1 MAFPLQNWL
10 KRSKSKT
17 VRRAPR
23 LHVFLEQLEDRRL
36 LAAPVVPMPGVA
48 WPPDSATTAGQSSP
62 AASSSAPS
70 AELNLVAAAG
80 LFSATPGAGYTPA
93 QIQQAYGFDQLSG
106 LSGNKY
112 NYAGKGETIAIVDVY
127 ADPNISHDVQ
137 QFDEQFNIAGA
148 AGNPAN
154 TGFLTVVNQYGGSPQ
169 DVAGPGLS
177 GWDAEESADVEWAHA
192 IAPGANILL
201 VQAANQDM
209 ADEDAAVQYAASQP
223 DVCVVSMSYSSGFEQ
238 PDEDNYDSLYTTPVR
253 HQGVAFVAASGDSG
267 AATYYQQVS
276 PNVLVVGGTT
286 LPADQNGN
294 PVRSQE
300 VGWSLGSDAYNS
312 SLASGGGISQYEAQP
327 AYQQGIV
334 TQSTTNRTYPDVAFD
349 ADPLTGVPVYDSLS
363 TPPGLPWGQYGGTSI
378 SSPMWAGL
386 IAIADEA
393 RAAKGESTLDGPTQ
407 LLPALYQIS
416 QADSDAFDDIT
427 QGFNGYSAG
436 PGYDLV
442 TGLGTPNAQNLIP
455 DLVKIDSSPAAPATV
470 YWTGD
475 AGDNNWDNP
484 GNWSLVDPAQR
495 NVPESILPGPD
506 DNVVIDVA
514 GATVNHA
521 TTSYDTIRSLK
532 VTAAD
537 VTLNIDSGTLDLSG
551 GGTMGTFQAAS
562 PGDINLIGGFFGGVL
577 KSADVT
583 SGTTITVSPTEIGV
597 IDGGVL
603 NGTLQVPDSST
614 LDLEGSWTNNGTI
627 TAETG
632 STLIL
637 GDYWSA
643 AASDPGAKSD
653 AWVNHGTITAESAT
667 VELGGWLTNTDTN
680 LSSLALGSD
689 TVELLGTLDN
699 RQQTLALVPGETSST
714 GGWILYD
721 GRIDGGTITTTGGA
735 ALTPGGGGDYS
746 PPASVTLDGVT
757 LSGSLDMSVYSAY
770 VVIVGRLTLNT
781 DLYLGQTA
789 DLQFNG
795 DSSVVAGALVQYAT
809 IHLGGPY
816 AVLYNNSSPNSLLNN
831 DPSQMATI
839 GSGVT
844 ISGEAF
850 TNGIFGPFDNLG
862 TIEKNT
868 AGQLLIYELDN
879 DGTVKAG
886 QSGYVVLDSQA
897 TVSEGFYG
905 FYFFP
910 GQPWSNNADGTITAT
925 QGATLNLYGDWTNQG
940 TIAVDSSST
949 VGLGGYAYDL
959 GSNDVGLPVVTD
971 TSNIWTNSGT
981 FSVAPG
987 ATVNLGDGFTTDEF
1001 ESGFQQLGVDL
1012 DPSQYTVN
1020 LFGTLDNSPAD
1031 NPITGGVLA
1040 LTPSTGPLSLDGL
1053 CEIEGGT
1060 ITTSGPDD
1068 LVFND
1073 GTLDGVTL
1081 DGTLSDPNYSAVNII
1096 GGLTLDTDLYV
1107 GELFFLDGST
1117 VAVGPLVK
1125 SATIYLNGYN
1135 GGLINESS
1143 QTVTLGQGIAV
1154 SCTTQNTE
1162 TTIYAMNG
1170 GLFDNFG
1177 TVEQNGPGDLY
1188 LIGVNND
1195 GSVQASNGG
1204 IVGIDNEWTNY
1215 FNLYPPFP
1223 TPIPWSN
1230 NADGTFTATQG
1241 ATLELAGVWTN
1252 QGTISVDSSST
1263 VFLGS
1268 YVGEY
1273 APVAS
1278 NTWTNLGTISI
1289 APGATVDLG
1298 GYFTTDEFEDHF
1310 GGQLDLSQYTVTL
1323 IGILDNSP
1331 ADNPVTG
1338 GILTLDRS
1346 TGPLSLAGVIDE
1358 GTITT
1363 WGRDDLANNYGTL
1376 SGVTLDGT
1384 LDMSEPGAALYVM
1397 NGLTL
1402 DTDLNL
1408 SGAGASLNFL
1418 DGSTVAV
1425 GPGVT
1430 SATIRLS
1437 GDGAGISN
1445 DSYPTETVTIGRGIT
1460 ISGENPNGYISGPI
1474 DSLGTITQ
1482 QGGGQLTL
1490 NDVVNGGTVRVA
1502 SGGTVTVQ
1510 GPFSNAG
1517 TVKIATGGTFSTS
1530 GADYT
1535 QSAGT
1540 TIVDGLLSAANV
1552 NLMGGLLTG
1561 AGTIQ
1566 ADVINAAT
1574 VEPGDPVGTLTI
1586 QGNYTQ
1592 TATGVLLT
1600 QIGGPSE
1607 FGQLAVTGTATLG
1620 GTLEVSMM
1628 KGYVP
1633 AVGNS
1638 FQILTFAQAS
1648 GSFVTEVGLRLRHHR
1663 SLTPVLDTGDLTI
1676 TVTD

>member
-1 MAFPLQNWL
+1 
-10 KRSKSKT
+10 
-17 VRRAPR
+17 
-23 LHVFLEQLEDRRL
+23 
-36 LAAPVVPMPGVA
+36 
-48 WPPDSATTAGQSSP
+48 
-62 AASSSAPS
+62 
-70 AELNLVAAAG
+70 
-80 LFSATPGAGYTPA
+80 
-93 QIQQAYGFDQLSG
+93 
-106 LSGNKY
+106 
-112 NYAGKGETIAIVDVY
+112 
-127 ADPNISHDVQ
+127 
-137 QFDEQFNIAGA
+137 
-148 AGNPAN
+148 
-154 TGFLTVVNQYGGSPQ
+154 
-169 DVAGPGLS
+169 
-177 GWDAEESADVEWAHA
+177 
-192 IAPGANILL
+192 
-201 VQAANQDM
+201 
-209 ADEDAAVQYAASQP
+209 
-223 DVCVVSMSYSSGFEQ
+223 MSYSSNTGEW
-238 PDEDNYDSLYTTPVR
+238 PGESAYDSIYTTPVG
-253 HQGVAFVAASGDSG
+253 HQGVAFVAASGDLG
-267 AATYYQQVS
+267 AADYYGQLNAYYQQVS

-300 VGWSLGSDAYNS
+300 VGWSLGSDAYNP
-312 SLASGGGISQYEAQP
+312 SLASGGGISLYEAQP

-334 TQSTTNRTYPDVAFD
+334 TQSTTYRTFPDVAFD
-349 ADPLTGVPVYDSLS
+349 ADPSTGVPVYDSLS
-363 TPPGLPWGQYGGTSI
+363 TPPGLPWGEYGGTSI
-378 SSPMWAGL
+378 GSPMWAGL

-393 RAAKGESTLDGPTQ
+393 RTARGESTLDGPTQ
-407 LLPALYQIS
+407 LLPAIHQIS
-416 QADSDAFDDIT
+416 QTDPNAFQDIT
-427 QGFNGYSAG
+427 QGYNGYYSAG

-495 NVPESILPGPD
+495 NVPESILPGPN

-521 TTSYDTIRSLK
+521 IMSYDTISSLK
-532 VTAAD
+532 VTAPGI
-537 VTLNIDSGTLDLSG
+537 TLNIDSGTLDLSG
-551 GGTMGTFQAAS
+551 GGTLGTFQAAS

-757 LSGSLDMSVYSAY
+757 LSGSLDMSVYGAY

-862 TIEKNT
+862 TIEQNT

-949 VGLGGYAYDL
+949 VGLG
-959 GSNDVGLPVVTD
+959 
-971 TSNIWTNSGT
+971 NISGDYGAVPDPTNTWTNSGT

-1012 DPSQYTVN
+1012 DLSQYTVT
-1020 LFGTLDNSPAD
+1020 LFGILDNSPAD

-1107 GELFFLDGST
+1107 GALFFLDGST

-1135 GGLINESS
+1135 GGLFNESS

-1204 IVGIDNEWTNY
+1204 IVGIDSEDQIS
-1215 FNLYPPFP
+1215 FAYPPPAFP

-1230 NADGTFTATQG
+1230 NADGTITATQG
-1241 ATLELAGVWTN
+1241 ATLALAGVWTN
-1252 QGTISVDSSST
+1252 YGTITVDSSSQ
-1263 VFLGS
+1263 VWLGS
-1268 YVGEY
+1268 VVGEY

-1278 NTWTNLGTISI
+1278 NIWTNSGTLSI
-1289 APGATVDLG
+1289 APGAEVQLG
-1298 GYFTTDEFEDHF
+1298 GYFTTDEFEDRF
-1310 GGQLDLSQYTVTL
+1310 QQLGAYLDLSKYTVVL
-1323 IGILDNSP
+1323 IGTLDNSP

-1338 GILTLDRS
+1338 GTLTLDHS
-1346 TGPLSLAGVIDE
+1346 TGPLDLLGQIDG
-1358 GTITT
+1358 GTLTT
-1363 WGRDDLANNYGTL
+1363 RGSDDLVADYSPIL
-1376 SGVTLDGT
+1376 SGVTLEGT
-1384 LDMSEPGAALYVM
+1384 LDMSQPGYNVYVI

-1408 SGAGASLNFL
+1408 SGAGASLDFL
-1418 DGSTVAV
+1418 DGSTVSV
-1425 GPGVT
+1425 GPGVR

-1474 DSLGTITQ
+1474 DNLGTITQ

-1490 NDVVNGGTVRVA
+1490 NDVVNGGIVKVA
-1502 SGGTVTVQ
+1502 SGGMVTVQ

-1540 TIVDGLLSAANV
+1540 TIVDGLLSAANF

-1566 ADVINAAT
+1566 ADVTNAAT
-1574 VEPGDPVGTLTI
+1574 VEPGDPFGTLTI
-1586 QGNYTQ
+1586 QGDYTQ
-1592 TATGVLLT
+1592 TATGVLLI
-1600 QIGGPSE
+1600 QIGGRNRY
-1607 FGQLAVTGTATLG
+1607 GQLVVTGTATLG
-1620 GTLEVSMM
+1620 GTLEVSLRND
-1628 KGYVP
+1628 YVP
-1633 AVGNS
+1633 AVGTS
-1638 FQILTFAQAS
+1638 IEILTFAQYS
-1648 GSFVTEVGLRLRHHR
+1648 GSFATDVGLGLPHRR
-1663 SLTPVLDTGDLTI
+1663 SLTPVWDTGDLTL